1 MIRTT
6 QTSILA
12 LLLTA
17 SLVAGCATSEAP
29 APPQPDPGSFAARK
43 AKAHELT
50 ERGDWTA
57 ALLQWRIL
65 ETLDSKDAE
74 IARKRKRIEARIRRE
89 AQRHLGR
96 GREALAKRDRK
107 TARQEFVLVLALDP
121 GNDEA
126 RKRLQRLELVESRRR
141 RPRKEDRV
149 DNDPPKSVAAA
160 AVDNGSKISNPTPKQ
175 AAQESVA
182 AKRALA
188 APALEVEKVA
198 VPLDTVNLTTKP
210 QGQSIPSK
218 IEPAVLDAKEL
229 APTAP
234 LTSESLERAKGLLQ
248 EGAYLDSIPFFLAHL
263 RVFPE
268 DRKAMELLAAS
279 HREVGISL
287 YQEGQLR
294 ASVDHLEA
302 MASNARVSDPKAVA
316 ALTAAKDQLAQETY
330 ENGVRIFREDVNQAI
345 AFWHETLRYNPG
357 HGKAQSYLAKAY
369 KIQETLKALD
379 Q

>member
-1 MIRTT
+1 MIRT

-17 SLVAGCATSEAP
+17 SLAAGCATSETP
-29 APPQPDPGSFAARK
+29 ASAQPDPGSFAARK

-74 IARKRKRIEARIRRE
+74 IARKRKRIEARMRRK
-89 AQRHLGR
+89 AQRHLDQGQ
-96 GREALAKRDRK
+96 EALAKRDRK
-107 TARQEFVLVLALDP
+107 IARQEFVLVLTLDP

-126 RKRLQRLELVESRRR
+126 RKQLQRLELVESRRR

-149 DNDPPKSVAAA
+149 DNVPPKSVA
-160 AVDNGSKISNPTPKQ
+160 AVDNGSKISNPTPEQ
-175 AAQESVA
+175 ATQESVA
-182 AKRALA
+182 AKRPLA
-188 APALEVEKVA
+188 VPTLEVEKVA
-198 VPLDTVNLTTKP
+198 VPLDTVNLTAKP

-229 APTAP
+229 APTVS

-263 RVFPE
+263 SVFPE

-302 MASNARVSDPKAVA
+302 MASNAQVADPKAVA